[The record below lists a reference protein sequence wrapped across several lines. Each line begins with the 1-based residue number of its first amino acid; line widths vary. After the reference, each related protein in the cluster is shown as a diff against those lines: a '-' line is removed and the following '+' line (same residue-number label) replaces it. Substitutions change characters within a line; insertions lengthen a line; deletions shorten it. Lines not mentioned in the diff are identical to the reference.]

1 MKKLLLLT
9 IALFTLSGAWADYQK
24 LYVFGDVNGWSRT
37 SMIEMTYD
45 EGTQTYTYECEPT
58 SIVNISFSDK
68 QLTAEEAT
76 ADGDWSIFNATNR
89 YSIGSGNIVPVLGTQ
104 YTLAKHGEGNVTL
117 ETGTYTLT
125 VNKDM
130 KLTVTGTVTP
140 VETTWTVA
148 GTPAEV
154 FGTTWAP
161 TNTNNDMVKG
171 TGNTWTFIKEN
182 VSLTAG
188 KIEFKVCKDHAWGI
202 AYPGSNYE
210 LTVPEAGIYDVNIT
224 FNDDTKAVSATLVE
238 KHEYTAAFK
247 NSVGWASVYAYT
259 YNDETLGGW
268 RGTKMDKDGDVYTIS
283 FFAATPPANIIFND
297 GTGGTV
303 GESQTADLV
312 FTDGKTYDMVSPG
325 YYIVGNMTSW
335 ELNKDYKM
343 TKNESAD
350 ADEYMKIAM
359 PLQTSNQFKVVKTTD
374 GTNIATWYPSEG
386 DNYGEKEEITED
398 GTYDIYF
405 RPEGKTG
412 WFGNYIYVAQEI
424 SIDITENL
432 WASYS
437 STKALDFSNSGL
449 TAYIATTS
457 NGSSVH
463 YEPVIYVPANTGI
476 ILNGTQGTHV
486 AVTIPSADAVGTN
499 LLVSTANAE
508 HEVTA
513 GEVGKVYAFGMKGG
527 KVGFVL
533 AEAGYPVAQGR
544 SYLDLSTVGAKG
556 IDFIGLP
563 GSETDGIRSIENGEL
578 RIDKQGSAPTGKA
591 NYDYFNL
598 AGQKV
603 SKDYKGIVIV
613 NGKKY
618 LNK

>member
-68 QLTAEEAT
+68 QLTAEEDA
-76 ADGDWSIFNATNR
+76 ADSDWSAFNANNR
-89 YSIGSGNIVPVLGTQ
+89 YSIGSGNVEADLNHE
-104 YTLAKHGEGNVTL
+104 YTLGKYGDANVTL
-117 ETGTYTLT
+117 DAGTYTLT
-125 VNKDM
+125 VKDM
-130 KLTVTGTVTP
+130 KLTITGTVTP
-140 VETTWTVA
+140 VAVTWTVA
-148 GTPAEV
+148 GSPESI
-154 FGTTWAP
+154 FGTSWDPA
-161 TNTNNDMVKG
+161 NTNNDMVKG
-171 TGNTWTFIKEN
+171 TDNTWTFSKED
-182 VSLTAG
+182 LTLTEG
-188 KIEFKVCKDHAWGI
+188 NKISFKVCKNHAWGI
-202 AYPGSNYE
+202 AYPGSDYV
-210 LTVPEAGIYDVNIT
+210 LSVPADGEYKLVIT
-224 FNDDTKAVSATLVE
+224 FDDDTKEVSATLE
-238 KHEYTAAFK
+238 NKYTASFK
-247 NSVGWASVYAYT
+247 NSIGWENVYAYT
-259 YNDETLGGW
+259 YGPETLSGW
-268 RGTKMDKDGDVYTIS
+268 HGTEMNKVGDVYTIS
-283 FFAATPPANIIFND
+283 FYAATAPSKIIFND

-303 GESQTADLV
+303 GESQTENLD

-343 TKNESAD
+343 TKNEGAD

-359 PLQTSNQFKVVKTTD
+359 PLVDGNQFKVVKTED
-374 GTNIATWYPSEG
+374 GTDITTWYPGGETP
-386 DNYGEKEEITED
+386 NYTITED

-449 TAYIATTS
+449 TAYIATTR

-463 YEPVIYVPANTGI
+463 YEPVTYVPANTGI

-486 AVTIPSADAVGTN
+486 AVTIPSAEAVGTN
-499 LLVSTANAE
+499 LLVSTANAA
-508 HEVTA
+508 HKVTA
-513 GEVGKVYAFGMKGG
+513 DEVGDVYAFGMMGE
-527 KVGFVL
+527 KVGFVQ
-533 AEAGYPVAQGR
+533 AEEDYTVAQGK

-563 GSETDGIRSIENGEL
+563 GSETDGIDTIHNAQF
-578 RIDKQGSAPTGKA
+578 IMHNDA
-591 NYDYFNL
+591 YNL

>member
-1 MKKLLLLT
+1 MLFAVMAQAVT
-9 IALFTLSGAWADYQK
+9 IEH
-24 LYVFGDVNGWSRT
+24 LYVAGGNVDWDYKGFAEVPFDEEKQAF
-37 SMIEMTYD
+37 IYD
-45 EGTQTYTYECEPT
+45 ASSTGGLYFA
-58 SIVNISFSDK
+58 FSDK
-68 QLTAEEAT
+68 QNCDSWSDFNGSHRYAIAS
-76 ADGDWSIFNATNR
+76 GDC
-89 YSIGSGNIVPVLGTQ
+89 
-104 YTLAKHGEGNVTL
+104 KVTL
-117 ETGTYTLT
+117 DTPTTLVKIEGTIVVPAGNYTVSVT
-125 VNKDM
+125 KDLVM
-130 KLTVTGTVTP
+130 TVTGAATP
-140 VETTWTVA
+140 ISSWTVA
-148 GTPAEV
+148 GSPAEV
-154 FGTTWAP
+154 FGTSWDP
-161 TNTNNDMVKG
+161 TNTSNDMVKG
-171 TGNTWTFIKEN
+171 EGDTWTFTKEN

-188 KIEFKVCKDHAWGI
+188 NIEFKVCGDHAWGT
-202 AYPGSNYE
+202 AYPSSNYE
-210 LTVPEAGIYDVNIT
+210 LTVPEAGTYNVIIT
-224 FNDDTKAVSATLVE
+224 FKDDDTKEVSATLE
-238 KHEYTAAFK
+238 KKYTVSFK
-247 NSVGWASVYAYT
+247 NSIGWENVYAYT
-259 YNDETLGGW
+259 YGPETLSGW
-268 RGTKMDKDGDVYTIS
+268 HGTEMNKVGDVYTIS
-283 FFAATPPANIIFND
+283 FFAATAPAKIIFND
-297 GTGGTV
+297 GTGGVV

-312 FTDGKTYDMVSPG
+312 FADGETYDMVSPG

-463 YEPVIYVPANTGI
+463 YEPVTYVPANTGI

-486 AVTIPSADAVGTN
+486 AVTIPSAEAVGTN
-499 LLVSTANAE
+499 LLVSTANAA

-513 GEVGKVYAFGMKGG
+513 GEVGKVYAFGMMGG
-527 KVGFVL
+527 KVGFVQ
-533 AEAGYPVAQGR
+533 AEAGYIVTQGK

-563 GSETDGIRSIENGEL
+563 GSETDGIDTIHNAQF
-578 RIDKQGSAPTGKA
+578 IMHNDA
-591 NYDYFNL
+591 YNL
-598 AGQKV
+598 AGQRV

>member
-1 MKKLLLLT
+1 MKKLLTLLT
-9 IALFTLSGAWADYQK
+9 FMLFAVVVKAADTYVVAGSGLALNRTAGNKIISWDGSAEVNKMTTSDNDTYTLVVEG
-24 LYVFGDVNGWSRT
+24 VNLNPSDDHGWKVVKNGST
-37 SMIEMTYD
+37 WIP
-45 EGTQTYTYECEPT
+45 EGTNNNLTVSGITEYATYTVTYTY
-58 SIVNISFSDK
+58 VISTDSKTAVAVKTGEAPPPPADTYVVAGSGIA
-68 QLTAEEAT
+68 LNRTAGNEIISWNGSAEENKMT
-76 ADGDWSIFNATNR
+76 TSDDD
-89 YSIGSGNIVPVLGTQ
+89 
-104 YTLAKHGEGNVTL
+104 
-117 ETGTYTLT
+117 TYTLVVENLT
-125 VNKDM
+125 LSTSDNLDWKVVKNGATWIPGGDN
-130 KLTVTGTVTP
+130 LSVSGVTENAIYTVTYTYVISTDSK
-140 VETTWTVA
+140 TAVA
-148 GTPAEV
+148 
-154 FGTTWAP
+154 
-161 TNTNNDMVKG
+161 VK
-171 TGNTWTFIKEN
+171 TGNIPVT
-182 VSLTAG
+182 
-188 KIEFKVCKDHAWGI
+188 
-202 AYPGSNYE
+202 
-210 LTVPEAGIYDVNIT
+210 
-224 FNDDTKAVSATLVE
+224 
-238 KHEYTAAFK
+238 YTAKFK
-247 NSVGWASVYAYT
+247 NSIGWEHVYAYT
-259 YNDETLGGW
+259 YGPETLGGW
-268 RGTKMDKDGDVYTIS
+268 PGTEMTNGDVYTIS
-283 FFAATPPANIIFND
+283 FDSGEAPANIIFND
-297 GTGGTV
+297 GTGGVV
-303 GESQTADLV
+303 GENQTADLV
-312 FTDGKTYDMVSPG
+312 FADRETYDMVSPG

-359 PLQTSNQFKVVKTTD
+359 PLQTSNQFKVVSTED
-374 GTNIATWYPSEG
+374 GSNITTWYPGGETP
-386 DNYGEKEEITED
+386 NYTITED

-424 SIDITENL
+424 SIDITKNL

-463 YEPVIYVPANTGI
+463 YEPVTYVPANTGI

-499 LLVSTANAE
+499 LLFSTANEE
-508 HEVTA
+508 HEVTP
-513 GEVGKVYAFGMKGG
+513 GEVGKVYAFGMMGG
-527 KVGFVL
+527 KVGFVQ
-533 AEAGYPVAQGR
+533 AEAGYTVTQGK
-544 SYLDLSTVGAKG
+544 SYLYLSTVGAKG

-578 RIDKQGSAPTGKA
+578 RID

>member
-1 MKKLLLLT
+1 MLFAVVVNAQDTYVVAGSGLALNRTAGNAIISWNGSAVENKMTTSDNDTYTLVVEGVNLNPSDDHGWKVVKNGSTWIPGGTGNNLT
-9 IALFTLSGAWADYQK
+9 VSGITEYA
-24 LYVFGDVNGWSRT
+24 
-37 SMIEMTYD
+37 TY
-45 EGTQTYTYECEPT
+45 TVTYTYVISTDTKTAVAVKTGEAPPPPADTYVVAGSGIALNRTAGNE
-58 SIVNISFSDK
+58 NIFWNGS
-68 QLTAEEAT
+68 AEENKMT
-76 ADGDWSIFNATNR
+76 TSDND
-89 YSIGSGNIVPVLGTQ
+89 
-104 YTLAKHGEGNVTL
+104 
-117 ETGTYTLT
+117 TYTLVVENLT
-125 VNKDM
+125 LNTSDDLGWKVVKNGATWIPDGDN
-130 KLTVTGTVTP
+130 LSVSGVTENAIYTVTYTYVISTD
-140 VETTWTVA
+140 TKTAVA
-148 GTPAEV
+148 
-154 FGTTWAP
+154 
-161 TNTNNDMVKG
+161 VK
-171 TGNTWTFIKEN
+171 TGNIPVT
-182 VSLTAG
+182 
-188 KIEFKVCKDHAWGI
+188 
-202 AYPGSNYE
+202 
-210 LTVPEAGIYDVNIT
+210 
-224 FNDDTKAVSATLVE
+224 
-238 KHEYTAAFK
+238 YTAKFK
-247 NSVGWASVYAYT
+247 NSIGWENVYAYT
-259 YNDETLGGW
+259 YGPETLGVW
-268 RGTKMDKDGDVYTIS
+268 PGTAMTVDGDIS
-283 FFAATPPANIIFND
+283 FDSGEAPTNIIFND

-303 GESQTADLV
+303 GESQTADLA
-312 FTDGKTYDMVSPG
+312 FIDGKTYDMVSHG
-325 YYIVGNMTSW
+325 YYIVGDMTSW

-386 DNYGEKEEITED
+386 DNYGENGEITED

-405 RPEGKTG
+405 RPEGKAG
-412 WFGNYIYVAQEI
+412 WFENYIYVAQEI

-463 YEPVIYVPANTGI
+463 YEPVTYVPANTGI

-499 LLVSTANAE
+499 LLVSTANAA
-508 HEVTA
+508 HDVTA

-527 KVGFVL
+527 QVGFVKAL
-533 AEAGYPVAQGR
+533 AGYTVAQGK

-563 GSETDGIRSIENGEL
+563 GSETDGIDTIHNAQF
-578 RIDKQGSAPTGKA
+578 IMHNDA
-591 NYDYFNL
+591 YNL